1 MSIMI
6 KGIKFPDVGVRDVVI
21 AFANHC
27 LLITDECGKELFYG
41 EYVEIPTP
49 HGRLIDA
56 DELTKHMRS
65 YYPSIDHLC
74 RSQHVVT
81 KGDIDKAPTI
91 IEAEN
96 SSAIDD
102 DVKKYCDYLKSE
114 TYDFCNRIENGEVS
128 E

>member
-49 HGRLIDA
+49 RGRLIDA
-56 DELTKHMRS
+56 DKLKETIESIYGGALWTFDCFEL
-65 YYPSIDHLC
+65 INDEDE
-74 RSQHVVT
+74 V
-81 KGDIDKAPTI
+81 PTI

-128 E
+128 EE